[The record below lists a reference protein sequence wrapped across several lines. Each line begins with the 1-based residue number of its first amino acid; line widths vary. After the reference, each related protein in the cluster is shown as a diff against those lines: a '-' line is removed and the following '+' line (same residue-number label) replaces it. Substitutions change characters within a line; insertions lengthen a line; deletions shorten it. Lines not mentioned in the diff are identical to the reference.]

1 MGFVISC
8 RIQQA
13 RDETGRLNQIIRQKD
28 EEIQK
33 LRGREQSAQDEL
45 KVRAEKIKAH
55 EKTVTELEQKSNDH
69 QRQLREY
76 ESKCERLEGE
86 VNRVN
91 AQRLAGNRELS
102 ADEVSHEHSH
112 KYLDGD
118 VNNHKIFHF

>member
-13 RDETGRLNQIIRQKD
+13 REETGRLNQVIRQKD

-33 LRGREQSAQDEL
+33 LMKREESAQNEL

-55 EKTVTELEQKSNDH
+55 EKTVTELEQKSIDN

-76 ESKCERLEGE
+76 EAKCERLEGE

-91 AQRLAGNRELS
+91 AQRSAGNREHT

-112 KYLDGD
+112 IQ
-118 VNNHKIFHF
+118 VFRWRCE